1 MPALK
6 SDNSGHTDHNNLPNS
21 RRFITTHDDQGKA
34 IFSSQISPEVKWGNI
49 GKAKFF
55 LGYATTSFPAKL
67 DGDADITAYGDLV
80 QNPPGIVIS
89 TGAVLRV
96 VDMAPGHVS
105 PMHRTVSIDFS
116 VCLEGEVE
124 MILDSGESKTLRRG
138 DLGIQRATNHQWKN
152 RSQTE
157 WARMLYV
164 LTPVEPVKIGAELLG
179 EDYGDMKDVKA
190 ST

>member
-1 MPALK
+1 MAANHGY
-6 SDNSGHTDHNNLPNS
+6 NSGHTDHNNLS
-21 RRFITTHDDQGKA
+21 ESSRFITTHDDRGKA
-34 IFSSQISPEVKWGNI
+34 IFSSQISPGVKWGNI

-67 DGDADITAYGDLV
+67 EGDTDITAYEDLV
-80 QNPPGIVIS
+80 QNPPGIVIR
-89 TGAVLRV
+89 TGTVLRV

-124 MILDSGESKTLRRG
+124 MILDSGESRTLRRG

-152 RSQTE
+152 RSDTE
-157 WARMLYV
+157 WARMLYI
-164 LTPVEPVKIGAELLG
+164 LTPVEPVKIGVELLG
-179 EDYGDMKDVKA
+179 EDYGDMKDVRA